1 MHYRYPQSLSELI
14 HYLSKLP
21 GVGPKTAQRLAF
33 FLLKT
38 DAATALGLARSI
50 EQARERL
57 HDCPLCGNLTD
68 QDICGICADP
78 RRDANLLCLVEQ
90 ARDIVAMERAA
101 CFGGRYHVLGGVIS
115 PLDGIGPERLNLN
128 SLFKRLQEGQVRE
141 VVLATNPTVE
151 GEATALYLA
160 KKIRPLNIQ
169 VTRIAH
175 GLPVGGDLDL
185 ADEAT
190 LSLALSDRK
199 EMQT

>member
-1 MHYRYPQSLSELI
+1 MHYRYPKSLNDLI
-14 HYLSKLP
+14 HYLAKLP
-21 GVGPKTAQRLAF
+21 GVGPKSAQRLAF
-33 FLLKT
+33 FLLKA
-38 DAATALGLARSI
+38 DSATALGLANSI

-57 HDCPLCGNLTD
+57 HDCPLCGNFTD
-68 QDICGICADP
+68 EDICSICADS
-78 RRDANLLCLVEQ
+78 RRDAALLCIVEQ

-101 CFGGRYHVLGGVIS
+101 CFSGRYHVLGGVIS
-115 PLDGIGPERLNLN
+115 PLDGVGPERLNLA
-128 SLFKRLQEGQVRE
+128 SLFRRLEQGQVRE

-151 GEATALYLA
+151 GEATALFLA

-199 EMQT
+199 EMSV